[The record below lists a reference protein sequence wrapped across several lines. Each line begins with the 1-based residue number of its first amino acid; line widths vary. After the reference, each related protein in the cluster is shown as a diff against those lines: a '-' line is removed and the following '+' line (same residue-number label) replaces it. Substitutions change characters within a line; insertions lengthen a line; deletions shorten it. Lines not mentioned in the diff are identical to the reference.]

1 MAVQSNSVYL
11 PQPLT
16 NAAGASDKLYSLAC
30 MNLRALSVATIAAL
44 SAIGVVCVT
53 YILAFG
59 ATRSSDPAIWGQFG
73 DYFGGVLN
81 PLFALAAFLSALWSI
96 GVQQREARAA
106 AEQLAAQ
113 TEIARKELEALSSER
128 LGEEFLHVIRDI
140 DQRLSDLLQTVISPA
155 GVPQTVTISQMVAEA
170 DRLATLGGS
179 SSAFTQ
185 FLDYANS
192 PGSVVEA
199 PVREIKY
206 LVIKLRE
213 FLEHYSKHR
222 ATGFAP
228 VLVYYAD
235 KAYQLMNML
244 EAVDGMPPDTRKF
257 FATVSDLH
265 G

>member
-1 MAVQSNSVYL
+1 
-11 PQPLT
+11 
-16 NAAGASDKLYSLAC
+16 
-30 MNLRALSVATIAAL
+30 MNLRALSVAAIAAL
-44 SAIGVVCVT
+44 MAIGAVSFM
-53 YILAFG
+53 YIAAFG
-59 ATRSSDPAIWGQFG
+59 TTRSTDPGIWGQFG

-96 GVQQREARAA
+96 NVQQREAQAA

-113 TEIARKELEALSSER
+113 TDIARKEFEAFGSER

-140 DQRLSDLLQTVISPA
+140 DQRLSKLLESVISPA
-155 GVPQTVTISQMVAEA
+155 GALQTVTISQMVAEA
-170 DRLATLGGS
+170 DRLASFGGS
-179 SSAFTQ
+179 SGSFSQ
-185 FLDYANS
+185 FLHHANE

-206 LVIKLRE
+206 LVNKLRE
-213 FLEHYSKHR
+213 FLGHYAKHK

-235 KAYQLMNML
+235 KAYQLINML
-244 EAVDGMPPDTRKF
+244 EAVGGMPADTRKF
-257 FATVSDLH
+257 FATVSDRN

>member
-1 MAVQSNSVYL
+1 
-11 PQPLT
+11 
-16 NAAGASDKLYSLAC
+16 
-30 MNLRALSVATIAAL
+30 MNLRALFAAAIAAFI
-44 SAIGVVCVT
+44 AIGAVVLT
-53 YILAFG
+53 YISAFG
-59 ATRSSDPAIWGQFG
+59 MTRSADQAIWGQFG

-96 GVQQREARAA
+96 SVQQREARAA

-113 TEIARKELEALSSER
+113 TEIARKELEAFGSER

-140 DQRLSDLLQTVISPA
+140 DQRISTLLKTVVSPPGA
-155 GVPQTVTISQMVAEA
+155 AQTVTISQMVAEA
-170 DRLATLGGS
+170 DRLTTLGGS
-179 SSAFTQ
+179 SASFTQ
-185 FLDYANS
+185 FLHHANE

-206 LVIKLRE
+206 LVNKLRE
-213 FLEHYSKHR
+213 FLGHYSKHK

-228 VLVYYAD
+228 VLLYYAD

-244 EAVDGMPPDTRKF
+244 EAVGGMPADTRKF

>member
-1 MAVQSNSVYL
+1 
-11 PQPLT
+11 
-16 NAAGASDKLYSLAC
+16 
-30 MNLRALSVATIAAL
+30 MNLRALSVAAIAAL
-44 SAIGVVCVT
+44 MAIGAVSFI
-53 YILAFG
+53 YISAFG
-59 ATRSSDPAIWGQFG
+59 TTSSNDPGIWGQFG

-96 GVQQREARAA
+96 NVQQREARAA

-113 TEIARKELEALSSER
+113 TDIARKEFEAFGSER

-140 DQRLSDLLQTVISPA
+140 DQRLSKLLESVISPA
-155 GVPQTVTISQMVAEA
+155 GALQTVTISQMVAEA
-170 DRLATLGGS
+170 DRLTSFGGS
-179 SSAFTQ
+179 SGSFAQ
-185 FLDYANS
+185 FLRHANE

-206 LVIKLRE
+206 LVNKLRE
-213 FLEHYSKHR
+213 FLGHYAKHK

-244 EAVDGMPPDTRKF
+244 EAVGGMPADTRKF
-257 FATVSDLH
+257 FSTVSDRN